1 MKESERLEQLE
12 SRMLVGRSRELQSF
26 AAILGDETFSHKIIN
41 VYGTAGIGKSFLL
54 DEFGRQ
60 ARMAGA
66 CCIAIDSEHLVK
78 TPEAFCRA
86 IMQVLDRSAANAS
99 STTSADIA
107 EQCIRALNGPS
118 PKRIVLFIDV
128 YEQLAA
134 MDHWLRDYFLKQL
147 NRSILIVIAGRHT
160 LSEPW
165 FVSPVWRQF
174 IHRMPLT
181 ELDYQSVER
190 YAGCSSIIDN
200 ERIQQIWRHSK
211 GHPLTMS
218 LVTYISQQLDMNET
232 NTPLEDY
239 GSLPYIVNQ
248 WLREV
253 PDDSQRTLVETAALL
268 RFFNQESLSFV
279 MDRDIAL
286 SEFHQ
291 LIRCSF
297 IRKVDNGWTVHALMR
312 ELINR
317 ELMSRS
323 PNLFEDRRTRVLL
336 YYYNKLLHASNP
348 LAVEQEATELLYVIG
363 DAALR
368 AFIHWFDMSPSRFNH
383 VGKADKG
390 EVEAYMQRRH
400 SEAKDIRIELNDPHT
415 NRCFDI
421 SITAEESGY
430 TLRDLKLDALIALDC
445 DVFWTMKDA
454 SGAMIG
460 LTVIIPINR
469 RTLPY
474 LQQSMR
480 SAPFFNSLTP
490 EQTKAMAVPET
501 SRSGWFIET
510 IDTLD
515 FGDPMQQAATG
526 HLLYA
531 MMMTGELIVES
542 PAPFPYFIMAHE
554 SLGFERV
561 QHATHYGYDGVT
573 PTPTFVFNWK
583 GEQFIHHIHQ
593 ILNQTELGR
602 KLLSTKEA
610 EEEPVRHAALPIV
623 DPILAHPELT
633 PREKDVA
640 KLLEQGLTNAE
651 IASALYV
658 SEITVKKHMTSML
671 GKLNA
676 SNRTQLLKKLLEPS
690 V

>member
-12 SRMLVGRSRELQSF
+12 SLMLVGRGHELQSF
-26 AAILGDETFSHKIIN
+26 AAILGDESFSHKIIN

-54 DEFGRQ
+54 DEFQRQ

-66 CCIAIDSEHLVK
+66 CPIAIDCEHLVK
-78 TPEAFCRA
+78 TPEALCRA
-86 IMQVLDRSAANAS
+86 ILQVLDRSAANAS
-99 STTSADIA
+99 SASADIA
-107 EQCIRALNGPS
+107 EQCIRTLNGAMPE
-118 PKRIVLFIDV
+118 RTVLFIDV

-147 NRSILIVIAGRHT
+147 HRSILIVIAGRHP

-174 IHRMPLT
+174 IHRMPLA

-190 YAGCSSIIDN
+190 YAGCSSINDN

-232 NTPLEDY
+232 DTPLEDY

-253 PDDSQRTLVETAALL
+253 PDDSQRALVETAALL

-317 ELMSRS
+317 ELLSRS
-323 PNLFEDRRTRVLL
+323 PDLFEDRRTRVLH
-336 YYYNKLLHASNP
+336 YYYDKLHHATNP

-383 VGKADKG
+383 VGTADKS
-390 EVEAYMQRRH
+390 EIEAYMQRRH
-400 SEAKDIRIELNDPHT
+400 SEAKDIKVELNDPHT

-430 TLRDLKLDALIALDC
+430 TLRNLNLDALMALDS
-445 DVFWTMKDA
+445 DVFWTMKDP

-460 LTVIIPINR
+460 LAVIIPINR

-480 SAPFFNSLTP
+480 SAPFFNGLAP

-501 SRSGWFIET
+501 MRSGWFIET

-515 FGDPMQQAATG
+515 FGNPMQQAATG

-531 MMMTGELIVES
+531 MMLTGELIVES
-542 PAPFPYFIMAHE
+542 PAPLPYFIMAHE

-561 QHATHYGYDGVT
+561 QNAVHYGYDGVT

-583 GEQFIHHIHQ
+583 GEQFIHYIHH

-602 KLLSTKEA
+602 KLLSAKEA
-610 EEEPVRHAALPIV
+610 EEPARHAVMPNV

-640 KLLEQGLTNAE
+640 KLLEKGLTNAE
-651 IASALYV
+651 IAAALYV

-690 V
+690 L